1 MSEAGDW
8 DPGPWKGHNF
18 KSAKKKYD
26 IHVGRSYDDAVHKSV
41 NPDKLVP
48 PDLYTESQAPLVV
61 ACDVTG
67 SMGESPA
74 TIFSKCPYL
83 DLEGK
88 EYLGDD
94 LAISFAAIGDAY
106 SDSYPLQVRPFAKG
120 LELKDRLEELI
131 IEGGG
136 GGQSME
142 TYELA
147 ALYYATHVKMPNALN
162 PIFIFIGDEGLYAF
176 VDKAQAKR
184 WTRTTLKKRMS
195 YADVLRALQQ
205 KYAVY
210 CIRQPYSK
218 TGTDKMSAADK
229 KIHKQWADVLGED
242 HMAFLP
248 NAARVVDVIFGILAK
263 ETGRVKY
270 FTQEITQRQ
279 NSNQVKTAMKGL
291 KTILGLPAP
300 SSKRKNTSGK
310 SITTKQK
317 STAKTS
323 NLLTKK
329 GTRKST
335 TGLKKLTAGTKKSTT
350 GAKKSTVG
358 TKKKTTGTKKS
369 TTSTGK
375 KTTGTKKSTT
385 STGKKTTGTKKSTTG
400 AKKSTTGTK
409 KSTTG
414 TRKKT
419 TGTKKST
426 TGTKKSITGTNA
438 SKKKKISG
446 KSETTRKKSSSKK
459 SKKLL

>member
-8 DPGPWKGHNF
+8 DPGPWKGHDF
-18 KSAKKKYD
+18 ISAKQKYD
-26 IHVGRSYDDAVHKSV
+26 IHVGRSYSDAVQKSV

-48 PDLYTESQAPLVV
+48 ASLHTESNAPLVI

-94 LAISFAAIGDAY
+94 LAISFAAVGDAY
-106 SDSYPLQVRPFAKG
+106 TDKYPLQVRPFVKG
-120 LELKDRLEELI
+120 LELKASLEELV

-147 ALYYATHVKMPNALN
+147 ALYYATHAEMPNALN
-162 PIFIFIGDEGLYAF
+162 PIFVFIGDEGLYEF

-184 WTRTTLKKRMS
+184 WTRTTLEKRMS
-195 YADVLRALQQ
+195 YKDVLQALQQ

-210 CIRQPYSK
+210 CIRQPYQK
-218 TGTDKMSAADK
+218 TGGDKMSAADV

-248 NAARVVDVIFGILAK
+248 DATRIVDVIFGILAK

-270 FTQEITQRQ
+270 FQEEITQRQ
-279 NSNQVKTAMKGL
+279 TPQQVNTAMKGL
-291 KTILGLPAP
+291 KTILGLPSP
-300 SSKRKNTSGK
+300 SSKRNKTSGN
-310 SITTKQK
+310 SVT
-317 STAKTS
+317 
-323 NLLTKK
+323 
-329 GTRKST
+329 
-335 TGLKKLTAGTKKSTT
+335 
-350 GAKKSTVG
+350 
-358 TKKKTTGTKKS
+358 TKKKTAVKKSLVLTQKKS
-369 TTSTGK
+369 TA
-375 KTTGTKKSTT
+375 GT
-385 STGKKTTGTKKSTTG
+385 
-400 AKKSTTGTK
+400 KKSTTGTK

-414 TRKKT
+414 T
-419 TGTKKST
+419 KKST
-426 TGTKKSITGTNA
+426 TGTKKNTTGKKKSLTGTKG
-438 SKKKKISG
+438 SKASG
-446 KSETTRKKSSSKK
+446 KSVTTKKSSSSKK
-459 SKKLL
+459 SKKLI

>member
-26 IHVGRSYDDAVHKSV
+26 VHVGRSYGDAVKKSV

-48 PDLYTESQAPLVV
+48 PDLHTDSNAPLVI

-106 SDSYPLQVRPFAKG
+106 SDNYPLQVRPFAKG
-120 LELKDRLEELI
+120 LDLKKRLEELI

-142 TYELA
+142 TYDLA
-147 ALYYATHVKMPNALN
+147 ALYYATHVEMPNALN
-162 PIFIFIGDEGLYAF
+162 PIFVFIGDEGLYEF

-184 WTRTTLKKRMS
+184 WTRTTLEKRMS
-195 YADVLRALQQ
+195 YKEVLQALQQ

-218 TGTDKMSAADK
+218 TGTDKMSATDK

-248 NAARVVDVIFGILAK
+248 DATRIVDVIFGILAK

-270 FTQEITQRQ
+270 FQEEITQRQ
-279 NSNQVKTAMKGL
+279 TPKQVNTAMKGL

-300 SSKRKNTSGK
+300 SSKRKKASGK
-310 SITTKQK
+310 SVTTK
-317 STAKTS
+317 
-323 NLLTKK
+323 
-329 GTRKST
+329 
-335 TGLKKLTAGTKKSTT
+335 KKSTT
-350 GAKKSTVG
+350 KKSLAL
-358 TKKKTTGTKKS
+358 TKKKSTTGTKKS
-369 TTSTGK
+369 TK
-375 KTTGTKKSTT
+375 GT
-385 STGKKTTGTKKSTTG
+385 
-400 AKKSTTGTK
+400 KKSTTGTK

-414 TRKKT
+414 TKKSTKGTKKST

-426 TGTKKSITGTNA
+426 TGTKKGTTS
-438 SKKKKISG
+438 SKKSTTGKKKSLTGIKNKKVSG
-446 KSETTRKKSSSKK
+446 KSVTTKKSSASKK